1 VDEQQR
7 WSRACGSAALEQR
20 QGCSAVAIQAS
31 ATIATENRLM
41 LIPATIPERWDH
53 IGRPA
58 STDAAA

>member
-1 VDEQQR
+1 
-7 WSRACGSAALEQR
+7 
-20 QGCSAVAIQAS
+20 VAIQAS